1 MTTQDPF
8 SIKETVYAPESPFVD
23 LAPWLDGIAKPIV
36 PEVAEISA
44 GRCLFYTE
52 AVNEIHGEP
61 GIGKTNILLAAA
73 GRVLA
78 SGGAVVY
85 LDPEDS
91 PARITA
97 RALSLGLDREAMRER
112 FHYLH
117 DPDPS
122 DYEKAQT
129 WAAACKPSLVILDGL
144 AEALAREALDE
155 NVPGEILSFFRGR
168 IRPFASAGSAVV
180 VADHVTKD
188 AQSRGR
194 YARGSG
200 AKLAHYNGAVYEVR
214 LAEAYT
220 PTKAGHVSLKVS
232 KDRNGG
238 AGAMGEFVAELHF
251 TPVQG
256 EARTLLE
263 WREPAKEG
271 TRPTKVIDRIIDH
284 LRQVPSAN
292 KRAILSVAKSK
303 GTCERALEILLG
315 EGEIVCEQ
323 VGKEHLYKLSSK
335 CL

>member
-1 MTTQDPF
+1 MSETAPLPV
-8 SIKETVYAPESPFVD
+8 KETVYAPESPFVD
-23 LAPWLDGIAKPIV
+23 LAPWLDGTAKPIV
-36 PEVAEISA
+36 PEVAEIWS
-44 GRCLFYTE
+44 GRCLFYAE

-61 GIGKTNILLAAA
+61 GIGKSNVLLAAA

-78 SGGAVVY
+78 AGGAVVY

-97 RALSLGLDREAMRER
+97 RALALGIDREAMRER

-129 WAAACKPSLVILDGL
+129 WAAACKPALVILDGL

-155 NVPGEILSFFRGR
+155 NVPGEILGFFRGR
-168 IRPFASAGSAVV
+168 IRPFASSGAGVV
-180 VADHVTKD
+180 IADHVVKD

-214 LAEAYT
+214 LTEAYT
-220 PTKAGHVSLKVS
+220 PTKAGSVSLKIS

-238 AGAMGEFVAELHF
+238 AGAMGETVAELHF
-251 TPVQG
+251 APDEGRQ
-256 EARTLLE
+256 RTILQ
-263 WREPAKEG
+263 WREHAKEG
-271 TRPTKVIDRIIDH
+271 TRPTIIMGKIEAH
-284 LRQVPSAN
+284 LRDVGRALVSHLRDFG
-292 KRAILSVAKSK
+292 KHSTVDRAIEIMLAEGSLIMEREGAQKKYYRLAKP
-303 GTCERALEILLG
+303 
-315 EGEIVCEQ
+315 
-323 VGKEHLYKLSSK
+323 
-335 CL
+335 

>member
-1 MTTQDPF
+1 MTAPA
-8 SIKETVYAPESPFVD
+8 SLPVKETVYAPESPFVD
-23 LAPWLDGIAKPIV
+23 LTPWLDGTAKPIV
-36 PEVAEISA
+36 PEVAEIWP
-44 GRCLFYTE
+44 GRCLFYCE

-61 GIGKTNILLAAA
+61 GIGKSNVLLAAA
-73 GRVLA
+73 GRVLSA
-78 SGGAVVY
+78 GGAVVY

-97 RALSLGLDREAMRER
+97 RALALGLDREAMRER

-129 WAAACKPSLVILDGL
+129 WAAACKPSLVVLDGL

-155 NVPGEILSFFRGR
+155 NVPGEILGFFRAR
-168 IRPFASAGSAVV
+168 IRPFSAAGAAVV
-180 VADHVTKD
+180 IADHVVKD

-220 PTKAGHVSLKVS
+220 PTKAGSVNLKIS

-238 AGAMGEFVAELHF
+238 AGAMGETVAELHF
-251 TPVQG
+251 TPDEG
-256 EARTLLE
+256 RSGTILD

-271 TRPTKVIDRIIDH
+271 TRPTKVIGRIMDH
-284 LRQVPSAN
+284 LAQVPHAN
-292 KRAILSVAKSK
+292 KRGLLSVGKDK
-303 GTCERALEILLG
+303 GTVERALELLIAEGAVILDR
-315 EGEIVCEQ
+315 
-323 VGKEHLYKLSSK
+323 VGQEHQYRLAQQAE
-335 CL
+335 